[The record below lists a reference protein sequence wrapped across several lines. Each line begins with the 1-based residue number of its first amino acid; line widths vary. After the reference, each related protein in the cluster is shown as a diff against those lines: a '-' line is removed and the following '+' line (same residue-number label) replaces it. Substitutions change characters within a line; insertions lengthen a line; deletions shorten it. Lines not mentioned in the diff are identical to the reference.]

1 MTKILP
7 CSFKNWFG
15 PFFNMLIVNKCS
27 DTWLSKYFSNRAFA
41 AYSLTKKSP
50 LRLILFFKVFTIWC
64 SSQKLR
70 KKLRK
75 YFLISRKVHLN
86 WLRQTLAFTKTEHL
100 WSGVNMLTNSLKIS
114 DTAKTEFLKLIFFQS
129 D

>member
-1 MTKILP
+1 MTKILS

-15 PFFNMLIVNKCS
+15 PFNIMIVNKCS
-27 DTWLSKYFSNRAFA
+27 GTWLSIPFSNCAFA
-41 AYSLTKKSP
+41 AYSLIKKSP

-64 SSQKLR
+64 SFQKWR

-75 YFLISRKVHLN
+75 YFSISRKLHLN
-86 WLRQTLAFTKTEHL
+86 WLRKTVAFFKTEHL
-100 WSGVNMLTNSLKIS
+100 WSGVNMLTKCLKIS
-114 DTAKTEFLKLIFFQS
+114 DTAKTEFLELIFFQS